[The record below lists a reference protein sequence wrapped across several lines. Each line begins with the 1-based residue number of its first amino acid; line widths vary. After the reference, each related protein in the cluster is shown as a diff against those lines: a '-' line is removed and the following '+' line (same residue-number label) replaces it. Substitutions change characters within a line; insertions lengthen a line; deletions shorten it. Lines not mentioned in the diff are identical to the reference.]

1 MTYPADLPD
10 APKAPP
16 TRRFPLDEDD
26 EPEIIIDIS
35 PGDELVDDDDL
46 DDELER
52 GFRNAVNYEID
63 DEPTGPRRA
72 S

>member
-1 MTYPADLPD
+1 MTYPADD
-10 APKAPP
+10 ASKMPSREPM
-16 TRRFPLDEDD
+16 RFPLDDDD

-35 PGDELVDDDDL
+35 PGDELDDDDL

-52 GFRNAVNYEID
+52 GFRDIVSYEID